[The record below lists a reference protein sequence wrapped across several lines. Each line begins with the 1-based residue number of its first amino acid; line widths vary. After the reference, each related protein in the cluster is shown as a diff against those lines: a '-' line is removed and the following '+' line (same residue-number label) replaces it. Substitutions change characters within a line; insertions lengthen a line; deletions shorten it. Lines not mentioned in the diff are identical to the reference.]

1 MRSVARHAT
10 LALLAGSL
18 LGPAAFAGGSN
29 VRIVI
34 SSGGRHGSVFA
45 SGCGPR
51 YAPPRPRHDY
61 RPGGWTYRSDR
72 RHHESY
78 EERLCRAWDLLA
90 DECFYDAQCLFLDLT
105 CERSYDASAHF
116 GLALSYSVREDDE
129 SALHAMRT
137 AFVLA
142 PRGFCPPDV
151 RGLDDVIECAAERYE
166 RIAKKRCEDPDVQF
180 MLAAAEY
187 LDGRERQAR
196 RAIED
201 AIELGDCSRAAEN
214 LACLV
219 GAEPRRSYSR
229 R

>member
-1 MRSVARHAT
+1 MRTLQRHAT

-18 LGPAAFAGGSN
+18 LAPASLAGGSG

-34 SSGGRHGSVFA
+34 SSGGGGGVLA
-45 SGCGPR
+45 SNCAPR
-51 YAPPRPRHDY
+51 YAPPRRHDV
-61 RPGGWTYRSDR
+61 RPGAWDYRSDR
-72 RHHESY
+72 RRHESF
-78 EERLCRAWDLLA
+78 ESRLCRAWDLLA

-105 CERSYDASAHF
+105 CERSYSAEAHF
-116 GLALSYSVREDDE
+116 GLSLAFAMREDDE
-129 SALHAMRT
+129 SALRAMRR
-137 AFVLA
+137 AFELA
-142 PRGFCPPDV
+142 PRGFCLPNV
-151 RGLDDVIECAAERYE
+151 RGLDDIIEGAADRYD
-166 RIAKKRCEDPDVQF
+166 RISDKRPRDADVFF

-187 LDGRERQAR
+187 LDGRESRAR

-219 GAEPRRSYSR
+219 DAKPRRSYSR